1 MKNKLLLLFFV
12 MAFNGCTDEVQFNIP
27 AIQGIRDGELWRAET
42 YKADID
48 FGGLIIEGSNGGETL
63 TLVCTDDGRG
73 TYNLGGNSLSE
84 ARFVDAQGVVY
95 SSLYAPADSLSV
107 YPSDGQIVVESFD
120 NSVTPKTVTGT
131 FRFNAYTSDGLHG
144 INFIEG
150 HFYRVSLTGGIDV
163 PPLGDAGLTCIDAHD
178 ATNAAALN
186 FYASNLSSTDY
197 TMYCTTYKEALML
210 QINLCG
216 DTFGDLQA
224 TIDGLGDCI
233 Q

>member
-1 MKNKLLLLFFV
+1 MKKRLQLILLILV
-12 MAFNGCTDEVQFNIP
+12 CISCSDDVQFNIP
-27 AIQGIRDGELWRAET
+27 AIQGIRDGELWRAT
-42 YKADID
+42 SYAADID
-48 FGGLIIEGSNGGETL
+48 FGGLIIEGTNGVETL

-73 TYNLGGNSLSE
+73 TYYLGGNSQSE

-95 SSLYAPADSLSV
+95 STLYAPADSLSV

-120 NSVTPKTVTGT
+120 NSVTPKPVTGT

-150 HFYRVSLTGGIDV
+150 HFYRVPLTGGIEV
-163 PPLGDAGLTCIDAHD
+163 PPIADMGLTCIDAHD

-186 FYASNLSSTDY
+186 FYASNLSSSDY
-197 TMYCTTYKEALML
+197 SAYCNAYKQALVL
-210 QINLCG
+210 QIDLCG
-216 DTFGDLQA
+216 DAFGDLQA
-224 TIDGLGDCI
+224 TVDGLGDCV